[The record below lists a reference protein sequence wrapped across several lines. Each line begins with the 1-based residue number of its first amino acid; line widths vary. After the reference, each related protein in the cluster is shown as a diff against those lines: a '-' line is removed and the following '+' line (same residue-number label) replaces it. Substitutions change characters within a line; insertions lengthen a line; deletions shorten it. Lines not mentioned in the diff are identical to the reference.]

1 MNLLKGTSNS
11 FKEINP
17 RGRFTPLTEGT
28 STPITEYDLKDGDT
42 ITFSVY
48 IQAHSSVPANARIN
62 AYYIG
67 SNRYFGT
74 TGNRIQAGEEGYS
87 TVTYTIPSDIDRLA
101 VGLDVPVPSGD
112 TSIIMHYKEAKLEK
126 ATELEPEPEPEP
138 EPEKTLMIP
147 NYNVVNAYVDTSYIP
162 FGSGGV
168 IVSSFSSD
176 GGNKQEIAIDGTL
189 RITAN
194 DGYQF
199 DLDNLEEYYFDVQ
212 FQPYNYNLRLSYDS
226 SKPFIRVNLSEFRP
240 ATGISTF
247 SWLENI
253 SSYPLYKSVPTDG
266 TMFYTYSVG
275 DTKHLLLLYG
285 GLRENDLLF
294 FTFTKSKS
302 GNDDIAF
309 TMNGEEW
316 VKTDLFSAKFYDPVA
331 DERVEIS
338 FLNNLNFVAVTS
350 TDTPI
355 EDTSKYLFN
364 TYYIS
369 SSDLSMLRENSG
381 LVSDVIINTYSYPV
395 NFAEDDL
402 VDVTF
407 SVANITQ
414 NIPAKRFLF
423 NNTEVEIFKFTIPD
437 IPDVS
442 DIRIRIPF
450 NNDVTLHYEDV
461 RGKTITGRF
470 SYEVLTNSTTLFIND
485 GVSDIYKNMVGVG
498 VVVPYKPTGRF
509 EGGNDPTTRLAV
521 DEPKLFIKGVG
532 KTIKGNYIQGSIG
545 KVVEDMLNSERDKLN
560 TLLQN
565 GVFFND

>member
-1 MNLLKGTSNS
+1 MASELLDIVEDIELWGDPEIVKLSGYINETRKNFFLTVELKTHYFRSPIS
-11 FKEINP
+11 FTMKRDTRNDFNFNYVSHEQHVQGI
-17 RGRFTPLTEGT
+17 
-28 STPITEYDLKDGDT
+28 ITEMVDGVERNTGVISLNASLDT
-42 ITFSVY
+42 NTKKIEV
-48 IQAHSSVPANARIN
+48 IVDP
-62 AYYIG
+62 
-67 SNRYFGT
+67 
-74 TGNRIQAGEEGYS
+74 NRIVY
-87 TVTYTIPSDIDRLA
+87 Y
-101 VGLDVPVPSGD
+101 
-112 TSIIMHYKEAKLEK
+112 EK
-126 ATELEPEPEPEP
+126 PEPEPEP

-147 NYNVVNAYVDTSYIP
+147 NYNVINAYVDTSYIP

-176 GGNKQEIAIDGTL
+176 GGNKQEIAIDDTL
-189 RITAN
+189 RITTN

-199 DLDNLEEYYFDVQ
+199 DLDNLEDYYFDVQ
-212 FQPYNYNLRLSYDS
+212 FQPYNYSLRLSYDS

-247 SWLENI
+247 SWLENNT
-253 SSYPLYKSVPTDG
+253 SYPLYKSVPTDN

-275 DTKHLLLLYG
+275 DTKHLIILLG

-309 TMNGEEW
+309 TMNGEKW
-316 VKTDLFSAKFYDPVA
+316 VSSDLFSAKFYDPVA
-331 DERVEIS
+331 DERVELS
-338 FLNNLNFVAVTS
+338 FLDNLNFVAVPS

-402 VDVTF
+402 VDVDF

-437 IPDVS
+437 VPDVS
-442 DIRIRIPF
+442 DIRVRIPF

-485 GVSDIYKNMVGVG
+485 GVSDIYKNLVGVG

-532 KTIKGNYIQGSIG
+532 KTIKGNYIQGTIG

-560 TLLQN
+560 TLLEN

>member
-1 MNLLKGTSNS
+1 MASELLDIVENIELWGDPEIVKLSGYMNETKKNFYLTVELKTHYFRSPIS
-11 FKEINP
+11 FTMKRDTRNDFNFNYVSHEQHVQGI
-17 RGRFTPLTEGT
+17 
-28 STPITEYDLKDGDT
+28 ITEMIDGVERNTGVISLNASLDT
-42 ITFSVY
+42 NTKKIEV
-48 IQAHSSVPANARIN
+48 IVDP
-62 AYYIG
+62 
-67 SNRYFGT
+67 
-74 TGNRIQAGEEGYS
+74 NRIVY
-87 TVTYTIPSDIDRLA
+87 Y
-101 VGLDVPVPSGD
+101 
-112 TSIIMHYKEAKLEK
+112 EK
-126 ATELEPEPEPEP
+126 PEPEEPEPEEP

-147 NYNVVNAYVDTSYIP
+147 NYNVKNAYVDTSYIP

-176 GGNKQEIAIDGTL
+176 GGNKQEIAIDDTL
-189 RITAN
+189 RITTN
-194 DGYQF
+194 DGYKF

-212 FQPYNYNLRLSYDS
+212 FQPYNYSLRLSYDS

-247 SWLENI
+247 VWLQNKT
-253 SSYPLYKSVPTDG
+253 SYPLYKSVPTDG

-302 GNDDIAF
+302 GNEDIAF

-316 VKTDLFSAKFYDPVA
+316 VNSDLFSAKFYDPVS
-331 DERVEIS
+331 DERVELS
-338 FLNNLNFVAVTS
+338 FLDNLNFVAIPS

-355 EDTSKYLFN
+355 DDTSKYLFN
-364 TYYIS
+364 TYYINN
-369 SSDLSMLRENSG
+369 SDLSMLRENSG

-402 VDVTF
+402 VDVDF

-485 GVSDIYKNMVGVG
+485 GVSDIYKNLVGVG

-532 KTIKGNYIQGSIG
+532 KTVKGNYIQGTIS
-545 KVVEDMLNSERDKLN
+545 KVVENMLNSERDKLN
-560 TLLQN
+560 TLLEN